1 MHKDE
6 MELLEELEQ
15 AKADIYSEYH
25 ALKIDYETIGLVDED
40 LKLLIDLEK
49 QFNYVK
55 NKINEIRIHDELT
68 NNFENADYKIKEK
81 YNELKQGNIL
91 LLKHYDYFYRIKDF
105 NENKAIGNITQSR
118 IDRVSGCSNHF
129 TAVADRTLQKSKI
142 VKAIR
147 CKDKFCP
154 VCQKIKSTKNALVI
168 QTMYNYLKEN
178 TKLNYLFITLTAPNV
193 KGEDLN
199 NELISYSKS
208 FERMIKVK
216 KVAKINKGYIAKLE
230 ITYNAED
237 DSYHPHYHV
246 IMAVPNQYFKNMN
259 YYIKR
264 DEWLEIWKKAK
275 RDECITQV
283 DVRKVH
289 NKNEDGISSE
299 VLELAKYMAKSS
311 DYFNSLDVFETYFNQ
326 TYKKRFM
333 RYGGLFK
340 EALKDFKQGKLNKY
354 INANVIDWYFIIKYS
369 YRFEGYEK
377 NSIRNLT
384 DDEKLQIINSEI
396 NNLSKEFD
404 VEY

>member
-1 MHKDE
+1 MTFFKI
-6 MELLEELEQ
+6 Q
-15 AKADIYSEYH
+15 AIIFIEF
-25 ALKIDYETIGLVDED
+25 E
-40 LKLLIDLEK
+40 
-49 QFNYVK
+49 FNKKVF
-55 NKINEIRIHDELT
+55 L
-68 NNFENADYKIKEK
+68 
-81 YNELKQGNIL
+81 G
-91 LLKHYDYFYRIKDF
+91 
-105 NENKAIGNITQSR
+105 AIGNITQSR

-154 VCQKIKSTKNALVI
+154 VCQKIKSTKNALAI

>member
-25 ALKIDYETIGLVDED
+25 ALKTDYETIGLVDED

-91 LLKHYDYFYRIKDF
+91 LLKYYDYFYRIKDF

-154 VCQKIKSTKNALVI
+154 VCQKIKSTKNALAI

-275 RDECITQV
+275 RDEYITQV
-283 DVRKVH
+283 DVRKIH

>member
-25 ALKIDYETIGLVDED
+25 ALKTDYETIGLVDED

-154 VCQKIKSTKNALVI
+154 VCQKIKSTKNALAI
-168 QTMYNYLKEN
+168 QSMYNYLKEN

-275 RDECITQV
+275 RDEYITQV
-283 DVRKVH
+283 DVRKIH

>member
-25 ALKIDYETIGLVDED
+25 ALKTDYETIGLVDED

-154 VCQKIKSTKNALVI
+154 VCQKIKSTKNALAI

-193 KGEDLN
+193 KGEYLN

-264 DEWLEIWKKAK
+264 DEWLEIWQKAK
-275 RDECITQV
+275 RDKNITQV
-283 DVRKVH
+283 DVRKVQ
-289 NKNEDGISSE
+289 NKNDDGISSE

>member
-6 MELLEELEQ
+6 MELLEEVEQ

-154 VCQKIKSTKNALVI
+154 VCQKIKSTKNALAI

>member
-25 ALKIDYETIGLVDED
+25 ALKTNYETIGLVDED

-154 VCQKIKSTKNALVI
+154 VCQKIKSTKNALAI

-275 RDECITQV
+275 RDEYITQV
-283 DVRKVH
+283 DVRKIH